1 MTATVTINGRRPR
14 RTPRACLPQHARW
27 LIAAAAVLLLRRPSD
42 HKGRPTIFAAA
53 SSIRRPGT
61 SSRKTSSG
69 SNGGTSKTIPL
80 PAHCRPNRFVSASP
94 LAVAAVCRD
103 GVVIAAVHTSP
114 ALEPLLLAGAVGDGV
129 QEQDPEQE
137 EDGGTP
143 DHHLPRAYRGPFRV
157 TPVDGYGTTLL
168 SAGWRSD
175 CHSLAAKCRSLAAEE
190 AANYMHDDL
199 GSASAVAAAVPNEDY
214 AAGIA
219 SDAALWLAKCAISGG
234 IRTRNC
240 VGLLA
245 SCCSTKADDDD
256 TTSNAAGRLHLIDAA
271 GVHRVRAL
279 AMGHGS
285 DDVNRRLLGVDFA
298 NLGRDE
304 AMQKLM
310 DVIFHPKSQD
320 GGEGGENDG
329 KDDDDIDD
337 DDDDDD
343 DDDGEDD
350 INTDALDNTDAKGD
364 QSSTNR
370 WQLPKGS
377 RVELA
382 FVDAKRRQMTRIN
395 QRIQ

>member
-1 MTATVTINGRRPR
+1 MTATVTINGRRLR
-14 RTPRACLPQHARW
+14 RTPHACLPQHARW

-69 SNGGTSKTIPL
+69 SNGGTSKAAAL
-80 PAHCRPNRFVSASP
+80 PAHCRPNRFVAASP
-94 LAVAAVCRD
+94 LAAAAVCRD
-103 GVVIAAVHTSP
+103 GVVLAAVHTSP
-114 ALEPLLLAGAVGDGV
+114 ALEPLLLVGAVGADV
-129 QEQDPEQE
+129 QKEEDPEQE
-137 EDGGTP
+137 VDDGTP
-143 DHHLPRAYRGPFRV
+143 DHHLPRDYRGPFRV
-157 TPVDGYGTTLL
+157 APVDGYGTTLL

-175 CHSLAAKCRSLAAEE
+175 CQTLAAKCRSLAAEE

-199 GSASAVAAAVPNEDY
+199 GSGSAAAAVPNEDY

-245 SCCSTKADDDD
+245 SCCTCTKAEDDD
-256 TTSNAAGRLHLIDAA
+256 TTSNAEGRLHLIDAA

-285 DDVNRRLLGVDFA
+285 DDINRRLLGVDFA

-304 AMQKLM
+304 AVQKLM
-310 DVIFHPKSQD
+310 DVILQPKSQD
-320 GGEGGENDG
+320 GGEGEENDG
-329 KDDDDIDD
+329 NDDAVIIDD
-337 DDDDDD
+337 ANTGALHLDD
-343 DDDGEDD
+343 
-350 INTDALDNTDAKGD
+350 TDVESD